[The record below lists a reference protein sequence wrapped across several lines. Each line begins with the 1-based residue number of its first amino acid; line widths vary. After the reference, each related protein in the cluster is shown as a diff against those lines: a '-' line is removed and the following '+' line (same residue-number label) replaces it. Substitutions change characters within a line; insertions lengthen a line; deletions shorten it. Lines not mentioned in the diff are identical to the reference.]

1 MSRRKLE
8 VSGKINTYEELE
20 ASYRD
25 CKDAKLRTR
34 MLAVL
39 QTWDG
44 KPSLETAKDIRM
56 SATNIRKWVHRY
68 NEYGIAGLIDT
79 RHSNRK
85 SYLSPEQKQAVIEAL
100 QKSPHECGFNKSN
113 WTMPLLKRWINKQWG
128 INYKASR
135 LYKLVHKFG
144 FTLQRPKKQSRNAN
158 KEKQEQFK
166 KELQELLV
174 NLDDDTVILY
184 EDEAIF
190 TDEPTTTLKWSRKG
204 KQPIVPT
211 DSCDSRERIVIFGAV
226 DPVKG
231 KVHTKTSEAANSDS
245 FKDFLK

>member
-8 VSGKINTYEELE
+8 VSGRINSYEALE

-25 CKDAKLRTR
+25 CNDAKLRTR

-44 KPSLETAKDIRM
+44 KPSLEVAKDIHM
-56 SATNIRKWVHRY
+56 AATNVRKWVHRY

-79 RHSNRK
+79 RRSNRK

-100 QKSPHECGFNKSN
+100 QKSPRECGFNKSN

-128 INYKASR
+128 INYKTSS
-135 LYKLVHKFG
+135 LYDLVHKLG
-144 FTLQRPKKQSRNAN
+144 FTLQRPKKQSRNAK

-166 KELQELLV
+166 EELQDLLV
-174 NLDDDTVILY
+174 NSDDDTVVLY

-204 KQPIVPT
+204 EQPIVPT
-211 DSCDSRERIVIFGAV
+211 DSSGCRERIAMFGAV
-226 DPVKG
+226 DPVNG
-231 KVHTKTSEAANSDS
+231 KVHFKTSEAANSHS